1 MNPVNSIN
9 NNNYNNIDN
18 DYDNIPNNTSTM
30 TNNFLASQIDFAY
43 LDILSDLLAKMQ
55 FLRIIEEIEAKCFL
69 SSHKSDLNNCQR
81 FLELYKI
88 VSECINNCSIMKFL
102 CQKVLCE
109 NILNMIQILY
119 QRHDFSERFREN

>member
-43 LDILSDLLAKMQ
+43 LDFLSDLLAKMQ
-55 FLRIIEEIEAKCFL
+55 FLRIIEDIEAKCFL
-69 SSHKSDLNNCQR
+69 SSDKSDLNYCQR

-88 VSECINNCSIMKFL
+88 ISECCYNCSIMKFL

-109 NILNMIQILY
+109 NILKS
-119 QRHDFSERFREN
+119 F

>member
-43 LDILSDLLAKMQ
+43 LDFLSDLLAKMQ
-55 FLRIIEEIEAKCFL
+55 FLRIIEDIEAKCFL
-69 SSHKSDLNNCQR
+69 SSDKSDLNYCQR

-88 VSECINNCSIMKFL
+88 ISECCYNCSIMKFL

-109 NILNMIQILY
+109 NILNLIQILY